1 MPARQ
6 RNSTFALALAAAVAL
21 LGGCGGG
28 GGDKSNAA
36 KKSAPKCAS
45 AVKPKP
51 RAVKRRQAPS
61 FQLSPAKT
69 YVATVDTTCGTFKI
83 ALDSKR
89 APKTGGSFVSLA
101 RKGFYNGLTFHR
113 IVHGYIIQ
121 GGDPTGSGS
130 GAGGPGYSIRE
141 RPPRDLVYSDG
152 VVAMAKTGLEPAG
165 TSGSQFFVVTAKDA
179 ELAPDFALLGR
190 VTDGLDVVHTI
201 ERVHTNEIDAPYDPI
216 LIRKISISVS

>member
-1 MPARQ
+1 VVARQ
-6 RNSTFALALAAAVAL
+6 AKSGCALALVAAVPL

-28 GGDKSNAA
+28 GGDNSKAA
-36 KKSAPKCAS
+36 KSAPKCAS

-51 RAVKRRQAPS
+51 RAVKRRRPPS
-61 FQLSPAKT
+61 FQLSPTKT

-89 APKTGGSFVSLA
+89 APITGGSFASLA

-113 IVHGYIIQ
+113 IVHGFVVQ
-121 GGDPTGSGS
+121 GGDPTGTG
-130 GAGGPGYSIRE
+130 GGGPGYSVRE

-152 VVAMAKTGLEPAG
+152 IVAMAKTGLEPAG
-165 TSGSQFFVVTAKDA
+165 TSGSQFFVVTATKNA
-179 ELAPDFALLGR
+179 ELEPVFALLGH

-201 ERVHTNEIDAPYDPI
+201 DKVPTDQIDAPDPPI
-216 LIRKISISVS
+216 LIKKISISVS